1 MQKTIPPEVKHIL
14 KTLAS
19 NGFKA
24 CIAGGAVRD
33 MLLGCPAEDFD
44 IVTTASNKDIQ
55 AIFKDKTIK
64 TVGNTFHICL
74 VNAVEVA
81 SCRSTESNTSFPETD
96 LGKRDFTINS
106 MAWDPLSQTIIDPFS
121 GRTDL
126 AEKIIRFTQDPDT
139 RISEDPLRMIR
150 ACRFAAK
157 INGSLDPEACH
168 AIQKNK
174 ALVPQKTAF
183 ERIRMEIL
191 KAMVCKTPSVF
202 FRYLRRT
209 GLLAYI
215 LPSLDRCFDLDGGPH
230 HGETVF
236 DHCLL
241 TGDALSPK
249 RPLLRLAGF
258 LHDIGK
264 YDAAEIK
271 DGQLTFPGHEKKRQA
286 VIEDLQ
292 RLKFSIKE
300 ITYIDALISVH
311 MRPLKEDTTPK
322 AVRKILARLEQKDL
336 TYQDFLRMRI
346 ADKKANLNPS
356 KRPYTLSDIRTR
368 VKKFRNELF
377 NHSGNGA
384 VLRIKDLAVTGKDIM
399 DILDIPQGPRVGEVM
414 AHLFEKVLE
423 APELNQPAQLRQL
436 ALSFSRQRTRNEK
449 TSHSP
454 EEG

>member
-1 MQKTIPPEVKHIL
+1 MHKAIPTEVENIL

-33 MLLGCPAEDFD
+33 MLLGCPVQDYD
-44 IVTTASNKDIQ
+44 IVTDASISEIQ
-55 AIFKDKTIK
+55 KIFKDKTIK
-64 TVGNTFHICL
+64 TVGSTFHICL
-74 VNAVEVA
+74 VNAIEVA
-81 SCRSTESNTSFPETD
+81 SCRSTESKTSFPETD

-157 INGSLDPEACH
+157 INGNIDPDACD

-174 ALVPQKTAF
+174 NLVPQKTAF

-191 KAMVCKTPSVF
+191 KAMICKTPSVF
-202 FRYLRRT
+202 FRHLHRT
-209 GLLAYI
+209 GLLAHI
-215 LPSLDRCFDLDGGPH
+215 LPSLDRCYDLDGGPH

-249 RPLLRLAGF
+249 SPLLRLAGF
-258 LHDIGK
+258 LHDTGK

-286 VIEDLQ
+286 VIKDLQ

-300 ITYIDALISVH
+300 ITYIDDLISVH
-311 MRPLKEDTTPK
+311 MRPLKEDTSPK
-322 AVRKILARLEQKDL
+322 AVRRILAKLEERHL

-346 ADKKANLNPS
+346 ADKKANLNPE
-356 KRPYTLSDIRTR
+356 KRPYTLSEIRAR
-368 VKKFRNELF
+368 INKFRNELF
-377 NHSGNGA
+377 NHNGNGA
-384 VLRIKDLAVTGKDIM
+384 VFRIKDLAVSGKDIM
-399 DILDIPQGPRVGEVM
+399 DILDIPQGPLVGEVM

-423 APELNQPAQLRQL
+423 NPELNQPEQLRQL
-436 ALSFSRQRTRNEK
+436 ALSFNRQKPRNGK
-449 TSHSP
+449 TSP
-454 EEG
+454 